1 MLQGPFASPSVRFDL
16 NGTLTSAISGPEDV
30 ARLAADLA
38 KSPEAVDAVRK
49 QFNLLK
55 DLPAP
60 AAGEAIDAVKDVL
73 GNGSGKG
80 KGKPAVPNVGKA
92 AKGLLK
98 GLTGQ

>member
-1 MLQGPFASPSVRFDL
+1 M
-16 NGTLTSAISGPEDV
+16 

-73 GNGSGKG
+73 GNGSGKARASLPCPTS
-80 KGKPAVPNVGKA
+80 GKPPKA
-92 AKGLLK
+92 S
-98 GLTGQ
+98 